1 MGPQI
6 RSGIVK
12 TSFAGI
18 AAIVLLLALAGCG
31 MSSDERDRQKQAREA
46 ATRKAVADSLAEERD
61 KDRRMLEA
69 ATADAGERIA
79 RSEKERDQGLAKA
92 AALDAANAQARTAE
106 EQKRA
111 ADADALRRYTEKLRT
126 SLADPDSLQLRTA
139 ELSPKRNGM
148 CAMFTSRDKTGR
160 NLGLKRVVVTD
171 ARVAAEEAPTREAM
185 SQYLLFQL
193 AARDT
198 GCFPDVLQ
206 VKMLQ

>member
-1 MGPQI
+1 MLHQ
-6 RSGIVK
+6 
-12 TSFAGI
+12 
-18 AAIVLLLALAGCG
+18 LLETI
-31 MSSDERDRQKQAREA
+31 DEPHRQKQAGEA
-46 ATRKAVADSLAEERD
+46 ATGTAVADSLAEERD

-160 NLGLKRVVVTD
+160 NL
-171 ARVAAEEAPTREAM
+171 
-185 SQYLLFQL
+185 
-193 AARDT
+193 
-198 GCFPDVLQ
+198 
-206 VKMLQ
+206 